1 MFEAIR
7 DGDIERV
14 QQLIDSDPALA
25 QTPNADG
32 LTPVLWALYTNH
44 AEIAQALLTRIP
56 EALLSIH
63 EAAATGRAARIAD
76 ILRSD
81 GQAANAYAADGFQP
95 LGLAAFFGQA
105 EALDVLIAHGADVN
119 SPARNSLVVAPLHS
133 ALAGPQPDLARRL
146 LAAGA
151 DANAR
156 QSGHAVPL
164 HTTAYVGLLELTSL
178 LLQHGADPTVANDQG
193 RTPEAVAR
201 ERGHTEVADVLASA
215 SRSR

>member
-63 EAAATGRAARIAD
+63 EAAATG
-76 ILRSD
+76 
-81 GQAANAYAADGFQP
+81 
-95 LGLAAFFGQA
+95 
-105 EALDVLIAHGADVN
+105 ADVN
-119 SPARNSLVVAPLHS
+119 SPARNSLAVAPLHS